1 MSGKQSPKMN
11 FIVNNVETTVTN
23 NIKNVKSELLIPV
36 NDYTSLNQ
44 DHVSLPDNLTFSD
57 QTSIGK
63 APNEISKAYFSSGV
77 TKDSKDYKNKDE
89 MPEVPICWKCNTEIA
104 R

>member
-1 MSGKQSPKMN
+1 MSGTQSPRMN
-11 FIVNNVETTVTN
+11 FIVNNVETTVSN

-44 DHVSLPDNLTFSD
+44 DHVSLPDNLTFSNRISND
-57 QTSIGK
+57 K
-63 APNEISKAYFSSGV
+63 ALNETSKAYFSSGV

-89 MPEVPICWKCNTEIA
+89 LPEVPICWKCNTEIA